1 MADVITRL
9 KVESSEYDSKI
20 KRASEGILHL
30 ERTVRTAGESFLS
43 TRKDEQKFVAA
54 LGNMETISKSARGK
68 IGELTSAFT
77 DLSIVYKRMSEE
89 EKASPFGKGLASSL
103 DQLKARINDAKKDLA
118 DVNKELGDT
127 GKESQNTGGMLD
139 QLAGK
144 FGLSTKSLVGWGAAL
159 GAGKLALDT
168 AKDAFFAS
176 EQNIDEWGRTVE
188 SSKMLYEGFLNALN
202 TGDIGGYL
210 QNMGNIA
217 QAAREAYNALD
228 LLNTTKTINAPSISG
243 RQTEISRL
251 QGMLRSGRAVDSL
264 TGGKSYAE
272 DGAVLTKEQKQ
283 QVADD
288 LKALLKE
295 SRDVAKQEI
304 DLATDAID
312 ALYRE
317 QAAVLGMSD
326 EEFRKGTATM
336 AAFEANLEKA
346 RNAQEWEAQH
356 TISVPTSY
364 GYMTI
369 KDNAVNPYEQFKA
382 WSVFKDDGP
391 MFQKIIQ
398 EIQKR
403 DQATQQFYRLVN
415 QSYRGINRAEGV
427 RVGGTTTPQ
436 TDQQKAQARYDQ
448 AVKDYNQALEEAAL
462 SVKSGQA
469 DTVAAKKKELS
480 AAESLWKAIGDARE
494 VYDSDKLKTAQED
507 AAKKVVELGGSVTAL
522 VEEQKKAQEA
532 ARKLTAAQE
541 KAATAYQQMQV
552 AQANNDLKAY
562 NTALKQYQT
571 AQADVQRLQ
580 ASLPELPKPQGEKVV
595 YTVEVNDAQLE
606 KLKALP
612 TEDKTIKVNVEEGEV
627 NLPLLPKD
635 DQTIRFNVEQG
646 NVDLPDIPKDDQT
659 IRFNVEEGN
668 VNLPDIPK
676 DDQTI
681 RFNVEQGNVDLPQM
695 PEKTYTVTIEAAT
708 EAAAVKVD
716 ELVAGMNAE
725 KVTIP
730 VTVEQPKPVQVPL
743 EMSYTESNMS
753 AFLAS
758 LKEKIAQ
765 EDVGSTLYNN
775 LTAQFADANALANLM
790 QTAIKN
796 GIDISQFNPQDLWS
810 KVFGQ
815 TPGDYISDEQLEEI
829 RKKIEEIIGKPIKLD
844 VNTGNINGEGSGGS
858 SSKETGSK
866 YLSQISGGISS
877 MTSSLEQLG
886 IQVPEGLKAVLGGIQ
901 AVTSILTTISTI
913 MSAIEAFSAA
923 GSIPFFA
930 NGGIIPHAANGY
942 FVPGTHYSGDTT
954 PIMAN
959 AGELV
964 LSRAQQSNL
973 ASTLSRRDESEYGG
987 TPYVSGEQIFLGL
1000 NNYLKRSGRGELLT
1014 ARS

>member
-1 MADVITRL
+1 MAESRVKLVIDSQEFDAKL
-9 KVESSEYDSKI
+9 KTASQNLQAYFDKVKEGGGSFEYLDDGVMDCAK
-20 KRASEGILHL
+20 
-30 ERTVRTAGESFLS
+30 
-43 TRKDEQKFVAA
+43 A
-54 LGNMETISKSARGK
+54 LGELATKAKSTKGGIS
-68 IGELTSAFT
+68 ELTASFT
-77 DLSIVYKRMSEE
+77 EWSMRYKQMTDA
-89 EKASPFGKGLASSL
+89 EKNTPFGKQIRSSL

-127 GKESQNTGGMLD
+127 GKESQSTGNIID
-139 QLAGK
+139 QLAGQ
-144 FGLSTKSLVGWGAAL
+144 FGMSTKALMGWGAAL
-159 GAGKLALDT
+159 AAGKVALDV

-176 EQNIDEWGRTVE
+176 EANIDDWGRTVE

-202 TGDIGGYL
+202 TGDISGYI
-210 QNMGNIA
+210 QNMNSIS
-217 QAAREAYNALD
+217 QAAIKAYNELD
-228 LLNTTKTINAPSISG
+228 RLGTMKTINAPSTSG
-243 RQTEISRL
+243 RQTEITRL

-272 DGAVLTKEQKQ
+272 DGAVLTKAQKQ

-295 SRDVAKQEI
+295 SRDTAQQEI
-304 DLATDAID
+304 DQATSSIN
-312 ALYRE
+312 ALYEE
-317 QAAVLGMSD
+317 QATVLGMNTD
-326 EEFRKGTATM
+326 EFRNGTKNMQEFDKVLEGAKKYRE
-336 AAFEANLEKA
+336 FE
-346 RNAQEWEAQH
+346 QQH
-356 TISVPTSY
+356 TTTVQTTSGTVGATY
-364 GYMTI
+364 TSSHR
-369 KDNAVNPYEQFKA
+369 DNAVNTYEQFKA
-382 WSVFKDDGP
+382 WSLFKDDGP
-391 MFQKIIQ
+391 MYQRLVQ

-403 DQATQQFYRLVN
+403 DQATQQFYGLVN

-436 TDQQKAQARYDQ
+436 TNQQKATAKYEQAMS
-448 AVKDYNQALEEAAL
+448 DYQQALEEAAL
-462 SVKSGQA
+462 AVKSGQA

-494 VYDSDKLKTAQED
+494 VYDTDELKNAQED

-541 KAATAYQQMQV
+541 KAATSYQQMQT
-552 AQANNDLKAY
+552 AKTGNDLKAY
-562 NTALKQYQT
+562 NTALKQYQS
-571 AQADVQRLQ
+571 AQEDVQRLQ
-580 ASLPELPKPQGEKVV
+580 ASFPELPKQQGEKVV
-595 YTVEVNDAQLE
+595 YTVEVNDEQLA

-612 TEDKTIKVNVEEGEV
+612 KDDETIRVNVEEGDV
-627 NLPLLPKD
+627 NLPLLQKN

-646 NVDLPDIPKDDQT
+646 DVDLPDIPKDDQT
-659 IRFNVEEGN
+659 IRFNVE
-668 VNLPDIPK
+668 
-676 DDQTI
+676 
-681 RFNVEQGNVDLPQM
+681 QGKVDLPQM
-695 PEKTYTVTIEAAT
+695 PEKTYTVTIEAET
-708 EAAAVKVD
+708 EESKKKVD
-716 ELVAGMNAE
+716 ELVAGMNAQ

-730 VTVEQPKPVQVPL
+730 VAVEQPKPVQVPV
-743 EMSYTESNMS
+743 EMSYTDNNM
-753 AFLAS
+753 AGFLAS
-758 LKEKIAQ
+758 LKERIAQ
-765 EDVGSTLYNN
+765 EDVGSELYRN
-775 LTAQFADANALANLM
+775 LTAQLADANAIANLM